1 MAVYGLSLHPGSL
14 ESRKPLKEKFIFQI
28 GTIILRY
35 KQTLFIQ
42 VIYSCFSCYHVPTSS
57 FDERLV
63 LETSA
68 LKLFMVANLRF
79 QLS

>member
-1 MAVYGLSLHPGSL
+1 MAFLYIQAVWKAVNLWRKNLSFKSALL
-14 ESRKPLKEKFIFQI
+14 
-28 GTIILRY
+28 ILRY